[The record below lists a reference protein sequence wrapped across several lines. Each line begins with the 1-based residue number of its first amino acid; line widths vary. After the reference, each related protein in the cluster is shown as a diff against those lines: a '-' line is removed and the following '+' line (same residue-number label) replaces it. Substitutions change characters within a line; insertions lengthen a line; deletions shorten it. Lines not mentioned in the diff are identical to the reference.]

1 MYKKDIKSIKFL
13 VFCILLYI
21 FLISLSKT
29 VFSQIIIDK
38 AKIKLDVFEG
48 QTISDSITV
57 NNLSDKEIKVR
68 VYPQDFVYLP
78 PFDGSKNFLPLG
90 STPNSCARWLN
101 FTLQE
106 FTLPPYGMKV
116 FNYSINVPW
125 GVSGGY
131 YAVLFFETS
140 PTPFPMEN
148 KDIELNFAQR
158 VGCLFFLESEN
169 KIKKGEVEVVFVKDN
184 FIEGN
189 FGNRGNTILTPDTV
203 FYIMDREGLI
213 IDRGNLDTFYIPP
226 QEKFTFTINLPENL
240 PKGEYTVVINFDL
253 DGDFIVKEIDLVKD
267 LAGKLIIRE
276 IRD

>member
-1 MYKKDIKSIKFL
+1 MFNKDIKSRRLLFCFLFFVFLIFFPKFL
-13 VFCILLYI
+13 L
-21 FLISLSKT
+21 
-29 VFSQIIIDK
+29 SQIIIDK

-57 NNLSDKEIKVR
+57 NNLSDREIKVK

-101 FTLQE
+101 FPLQE
-106 FTLPPYGMKV
+106 FSLPPYGMKV
-116 FNYSINVPW
+116 FTYSINVPL
-125 GVSGGY
+125 GISGGY

-140 PTPFPMEN
+140 PTPFSMEN

-169 KIKKGEVEVVFVKDN
+169 KIKRGEVDVVSIEDN

-189 FGNRGNTILTPDTV
+189 FWNRGNTILTPDTV
-203 FYIMDREGLI
+203 FYIMDREGVV
-213 IDRGNLDTFYIPP
+213 IDIGNLDTFYLPP
-226 QEKFTFTINLPENL
+226 QEKFTFSITLPDKL
-240 PKGEYTVVINFDL
+240 PQGEYTLVINFDL
-253 DGDFIVKEIDLVKD
+253 EGDFIVKEIDLV
-267 LAGKLIIRE
+267 
-276 IRD
+276 